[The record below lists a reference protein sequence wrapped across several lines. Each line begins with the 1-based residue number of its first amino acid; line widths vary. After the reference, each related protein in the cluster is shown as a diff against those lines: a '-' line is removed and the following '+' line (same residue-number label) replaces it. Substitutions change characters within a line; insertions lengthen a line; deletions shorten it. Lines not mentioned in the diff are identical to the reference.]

1 MGARGGPMRY
11 SDRPPRPTLALLVSF
26 VPKMRPGEQK
36 RNVAVGLFYL
46 LLLWVL
52 TAQALSTV

>member
-1 MGARGGPMRY
+1 MRY
-11 SDRPPRPTLALLVSF
+11 SDRPPRPTLTLLVSF
-26 VPKMRPGEQK
+26 VPKMRPGEPK
-36 RNVAVGLFYL
+36 RNVVVGLFYL

>member
-1 MGARGGPMRY
+1 MRY

-26 VPKMRPGEQK
+26 VPKMRPGEPK